1 MSGYDQHVENNVKT
15 VNKLIKAKIKESE
28 ADKNSQVRAVRSPR
42 SLQAGPFGA
51 RANSLVQSEALP
63 IFAKPKV
70 SVSKKNEEAINKE
83 KERAEVRELRK
94 KINAQKVQERIA
106 KKAEE
111 RLRTQ
116 ENVKSPIK
124 AI

>member
-1 MSGYDQHVENNVKT
+1 M
-15 VNKLIKAKIKESE
+15 
-28 ADKNSQVRAVRSPR
+28 
-42 SLQAGPFGA
+42 
-51 RANSLVQSEALP
+51 QSEALP

-70 SVSKKNEEAINKE
+70 IVSKINEEAINKE

-94 KINAQKVQERIA
+94 KINAQKVEERIA

-116 ENVKSPIK
+116 ENVKPPIK
-124 AI
+124 AL